1 MIDDVPSEV
10 EKNEKEKRGAYVSV
24 FLLPLLLLLLPP
36 CFPFFSFSSLVR
48 IFLLLFSPVLVAVFS
63 PACIDCIGLPSEQQR
78 LFC

>member
-48 IFLLLFSPVLVAVFS
+48 IFLLLFHRLFSWLCFPPPVL
-63 PACIDCIGLPSEQQR
+63 ACQANSKGYSVD
-78 LFC
+78 